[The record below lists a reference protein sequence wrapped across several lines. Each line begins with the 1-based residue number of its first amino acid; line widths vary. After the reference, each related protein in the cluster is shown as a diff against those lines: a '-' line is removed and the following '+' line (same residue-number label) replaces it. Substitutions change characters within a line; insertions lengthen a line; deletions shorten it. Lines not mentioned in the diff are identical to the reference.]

1 MASQEIHLFVE
12 KFHQLWKAGPTTHL
26 DIDTHAGEAW
36 MGVRVKLGYG
46 CEHHR
51 EGEHPASF
59 HPIEENFSHQHRRLR
74 PAAARLVQ
82 DKKSE
87 KTTVRVVSEANNVE
101 VEN

>member
-59 HPIEENFSHQHRRLR
+59 HPIEENFSHQHRRRSKLQR
-74 PAAARLVQ
+74 TYEYGPLCIEYSFNTQ
-82 DKKSE
+82 WE
-87 KTTVRVVSEANNVE
+87 
-101 VEN
+101 